1 MESCDILLAINANS
15 VSDDIKLNRIVS
27 TGDLCDIIGSR
38 HGIDSPPTYLQGSQ
52 SIDFLFGTTNV
63 QKAAIAKGYL
73 PFNEGIRSDHRGI
86 WMDINLNFFS
96 YGPIPELSPAMCRL
110 TTKNKK
116 WVALT
121 KERITKRIVQADI
134 RDKLDNLQSKCMT
147 NDNRP
152 ALIKDLESID
162 CLLHDAMITD
172 VSKGIHMSPTWW
184 SPDLR
189 NEKLGVSYWELRRV
203 QRITGMCMAQAIQ
216 NILDQLPP
224 DHPLQNKP
232 HTSNIEAMIRRS
244 KLRVRDAV
252 RHSFDLRQ
260 QFLIQLHTEYD
271 TAGEEEKARQITA
284 LKNNELKQMSYRK
297 IKRYIKSI
305 EPTQLTYVDV
315 ESNGST
321 TRVTQK
327 KDLEETLLAHHKQ
340 HFSQAADT
348 PFAQPEVLQRFGIA
362 ADTEYAIAIRQGD
375 NR

>member
-1 MESCDILLAINANS
+1 
-15 VSDDIKLNRIVS
+15 
-27 TGDLCDIIGSR
+27 
-38 HGIDSPPTYLQGSQ
+38 
-52 SIDFLFGTTNV
+52 
-63 QKAAIAKGYL
+63 
-73 PFNEGIRSDHRGI
+73 
-86 WMDINLNFFS
+86 MD
-96 YGPIPELSPAMCRL
+96 
-110 TTKNKK
+110 K
-116 WVALT
+116 
-121 KERITKRIVQADI
+121 
-134 RDKLDNLQSKCMT
+134 LQSKYMT

-152 ALIKDLESID
+152 ALINELEAID
-162 CLLHDAMITD
+162 CALHDAMITD
-172 VSKGIHMSPTWW
+172 VSKGIHTSPTWW

-224 DHPLQNKP
+224 DYPLQDKL

-362 ADTEYAIAIRQGD
+362 ADTEYAIAFRQGD
-375 NR
+375 NREFTQWKDSFTRNFLEYIQPAPNDPPKIDAKLDVEHVKTGFRIWSKKTTTSPAGRVLPLYKL